1 MRGVSLG
8 RKNWLQIGSE
18 RAGPKVA
25 ALLSVLESCKP
36 PRVNVGEYLL
46 GDCRNFPTLPAS
58 LVARQASDG
67 GPHVGGMESRTTW
80 PDSRKMDM

>member
-1 MRGVSLG
+1 MGKARTYALKQWNRLERYAEAGHGMVEIDNNPAENAMRGVALG

-18 RAGPKVA
+18 KAGPKVA

-46 GDCRNFPTLPAS
+46 GS
-58 LVARQASDG
+58 V
-67 GPHVGGMESRTTW
+67 
-80 PDSRKMDM
+80 